1 MTGRMSACEY
11 KLYNI
16 RERSAIS
23 DVDICTYSVPFILLL
38 STGWLNGGIFNVF
51 EGSSSAFNLESWEGG
66 GRGLG
71 VETQE

>member
-23 DVDICTYSVPFILLL
+23 DVDICTYSAPFRLLL
-38 STGWLNGGIFNVF
+38 STGWLNGGIFDVVPALRW
-51 EGSSSAFNLESWEGG
+51 GA
-66 GRGLG
+66 G
-71 VETQE
+71 VGDRDAQE